1 VSRAD
6 HTENITQYIR
16 GLARQPGALR
26 ALEMSL
32 MSLGND
38 QWQQMA
44 EQRLL
49 MRQTSLLDVMSN
61 TELQA
66 VANGTVSLW
75 KITRAMLE
83 EPTSQASV
91 QAVQAVEEAQTPAEI
106 LDTLEVIALRKLGRT
121 LKASGN
127 DRCEFFEV
135 NVATVQAAMLSAF
148 LAGMQFKD

>member
-1 VSRAD
+1 MSRAD
-6 HTENITQYIR
+6 HTESITQYVR
-16 GLARQPGALR
+16 GLARQPGALK

-32 MSLGND
+32 MALGND
-38 QWQQMA
+38 QWQQLA

-49 MRQTSLLDVMSN
+49 MRQTSLLDVMTDS
-61 TELQA
+61 ELQA

-75 KITRAMLE
+75 KITRALLD

-91 QAVQAVEEAQTPAEI
+91 QAVQAEEAAQTPAEI
-106 LDTLEVIALRKLGRT
+106 LNTLEVIALRKLGRT

-127 DRCEFFEV
+127 DRCDFFEV

>member
-1 VSRAD
+1 MSRAD
-6 HTENITQYIR
+6 HTEHITQYIR
-16 GLARQPGALR
+16 GLARQPGALK

-49 MRQTSLLDVMSN
+49 MRQTSLLDVMSDC
-61 TELQA
+61 ELQA

-75 KITRAMLE
+75 RITRALLD
-83 EPTSQASV
+83 EPTSQGS
-91 QAVQAVEEAQTPAEI
+91 VQAVEEARTPVEI
-106 LDTLEVIALRKLGRT
+106 LDTLELIALRKLGRT

-127 DRCEFFEV
+127 DRCDFFEV
-135 NVATVQAAMLSAF
+135 NVATMQAAMLSAF
-148 LAGMQFKD
+148 LAGMQLND

>member
-1 VSRAD
+1 MSRVD

-49 MRQTSLLDVMSN
+49 MRQTSLLDVMSD

-75 KITRAMLE
+75 KITRALLE
-83 EPTSQASV
+83 EPTSQAS
-91 QAVQAVEEAQTPAEI
+91 VQAVEEAQTPAEI

-127 DRCEFFEV
+127 DRCDFFEV

>member
-1 VSRAD
+1 VSRVD

-49 MRQTSLLDVMSN
+49 MRQTSLLDVMSD

-75 KITRAMLE
+75 KITRALLE
-83 EPTSQASV
+83 EPTSQAS
-91 QAVQAVEEAQTPAEI
+91 VQAVEEAQTPAEI

-127 DRCEFFEV
+127 DRCDFFEV